1 MHKTGI
7 SIFAVCAFLG
17 SAMAHAHGGHD
28 PLFSQAWL
36 SWEHGLAHVLAHA
49 WAVPVLA
56 TGLALAGGWLLFRLR
71 GGWVGLFVR
80 RVRVSWHSVKPR
92 RWLKCHEQAPSPTRG
107 EGLNR
112 VP

>member
-80 RVRVSWHSVKPR
+80 RVRVNFSCLLQLTFR
-92 RWLKCHEQAPSPTRG
+92 RSKMKLQPGKHTLSNVE
-107 EGLNR
+107 L
-112 VP
+112 